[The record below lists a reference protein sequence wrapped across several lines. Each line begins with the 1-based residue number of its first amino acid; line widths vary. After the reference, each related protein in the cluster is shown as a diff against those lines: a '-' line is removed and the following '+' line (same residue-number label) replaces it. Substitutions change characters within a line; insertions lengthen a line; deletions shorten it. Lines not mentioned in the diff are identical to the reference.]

1 MNMTT
6 KILFATFLLLF
17 ECISCNA
24 GTGNYAKDK
33 IEKGNALYENEQ
45 YSEAT
50 DMYLDAMNMAK
61 KQNDIQTYVEG
72 LFGLGNVYVK
82 MDDIERAMYYLQQ
95 CYEKSKEIDNKVMQ
109 GKCVT
114 FMASC
119 SGFVFNL
126 PKARHY
132 YDLQKKLPHE
142 NEYMKQFY
150 LFYNGALISYLE
162 GNMKQ
167 AQKQFHLAAD
177 CAVKHHLKKSLIQ
190 SVYGLLV
197 YIQLKQNN
205 ISKALQYCEEYKAVA
220 HNDKKNLW
228 QEAYYEMLHDVYKA
242 ANKTDIANIYRQ
254 KADSTFNAR
263 ITRQQIKAID
273 NKVVKFENKHNKEDI
288 NKLSNTINRQRLF
301 IIVCIGFVL
310 ILTILVSV
318 IVIKSRR
325 LKHAYIL
332 VIAKNRELAIANNM
346 SKKLR
351 NKAVTE
357 NMPTESNNSTESKER
372 DRETENKQEEE
383 ETTETKAPITANE
396 ISLTPEQIDKILQG
410 VIMTMEN
417 VDIISKPSFTLVELA
432 KMINSNTRYVSWVIN
447 NTYNKNFK
455 TLLNEYRIREVCRR
469 MEDNKNFG
477 NLTIQAIYT
486 SLGYSSASN
495 FLRAFKNVNGMTPST
510 YQKLINENRKA
521 IKHTEENQ

>member
-1 MNMTT
+1 MTA
-6 KILFATFLLLF
+6 KILFTAFLLLF
-17 ECISCNA
+17 ECISCCA
-24 GTGNYAKDK
+24 GTGDNAKDK
-33 IEKGNALYENEQ
+33 IEKGNVLYENEQ

-50 DMYLDAMNMAK
+50 DLYLDAMNIAK
-61 KQNDIQTYVEG
+61 KQNDIQTYIEG
-72 LFGLGNVYVK
+72 LFGLGNVYVR

-142 NEYMKQFY
+142 SEEMKQFY

-162 GNMKQ
+162 GNTKQ

-177 CAVKHHLKKSLIQ
+177 CVVKHHLKKSLMQ

-205 ISKALQYCEEYKAVA
+205 ITKALQYCEEYKAAA
-220 HNDKKNLW
+220 HNDKKKLW
-228 QEAYYEMLHDVYKA
+228 LEAYYEMLYDVYKA
-242 ANKTDIANIYRQ
+242 ANKPDVANIYRQ
-254 KADSTFNAR
+254 KADSTFKAR
-263 ITRQQIKAID
+263 ITGQQIKAID

-288 NKLSNTINRQRLF
+288 NELSNTISRQWLF
-301 IIVCIGFVL
+301 IIVCISFVL

-325 LKHAYIL
+325 LKNAYIL
-332 VIAKNRELAIANNM
+332 VIAKNRELAIANSM

-351 NKAVTE
+351 KKTITE
-357 NMPTESNNSTESKER
+357 NTPTESNNSTENKEQNR
-372 DRETENKQEEE
+372 DAEDKQEE
-383 ETTETKAPITANE
+383 ETTETKASNNANE
-396 ISLTPEQIDKILQG
+396 ISLTQEQIDKILQG

-417 VDIISKPSFTLVELA
+417 VDIISKPNFTLVELA

-469 MEDNKNFG
+469 IEDNKNFG

-510 YQKLINENRKA
+510 YQKLINENSKA
-521 IKHTEENQ
+521 AKHTEENL

>member
-1 MNMTT
+1 MTA
-6 KILFATFLLLF
+6 KILFTAFLLLF
-17 ECISCNA
+17 ECISCCA
-24 GTGNYAKDK
+24 GTGDNAKDK
-33 IEKGNALYENEQ
+33 IEKGNVLYENEQ

-50 DMYLDAMNMAK
+50 DLYLDAMNMAK
-61 KQNDIQTYVEG
+61 KQNDMLTYVEG
-72 LFGLGNVYVK
+72 LFGLGNVYVR

-142 NEYMKQFY
+142 SEDMKQFY

-162 GNMKQ
+162 GNTKQ

-177 CAVKHHLKKSLIQ
+177 CAVKHHLKKSLMQ

-205 ISKALQYCEEYKAVA
+205 ITKALQYCEEYKAAA
-220 HNDKKNLW
+220 HNDKKKLW
-228 QEAYYEMLHDVYKA
+228 LEAYYEMLYDVYKT
-242 ANKTDIANIYRQ
+242 ANKTDVANIYRQ
-254 KADSTFNAR
+254 KADSIFKAR
-263 ITRQQIKAID
+263 ITGQQIKAID

-288 NKLSNTINRQRLF
+288 NELSNTISRQWLF
-301 IIVCIGFVL
+301 IIVCISFVL

-318 IVIKSRR
+318 IIIKSRR

-332 VIAKNRELAIANNM
+332 VIAKNRELAIANSM

-351 NKAVTE
+351 KKTITE
-357 NMPTESNNSTESKER
+357 NTPTESCNSTENKEQNR
-372 DRETENKQEEE
+372 DAENKQEE
-383 ETTETKAPITANE
+383 ETTETKASNNANE
-396 ISLTPEQIDKILQG
+396 ISLTQEQTDKILQG
-410 VIMTMEN
+410 VIMAMEN
-417 VDIISKPSFTLVELA
+417 VDIISKPNFTLVELA

-510 YQKLINENRKA
+510 YQKLINENSKA
-521 IKHTEENQ
+521 IKHTEENL

>member
-1 MNMTT
+1 MAT

-17 ECISCNA
+17 ECISCHA
-24 GTGNYAKDK
+24 GTGNDAKDK
-33 IEKGNALYENEQ
+33 IEKGNVLYENEQ

-50 DMYLDAMNMAK
+50 DLYLDAMNMAK
-61 KQNDIQTYVEG
+61 KQNDVQTYVEG
-72 LFGLGNVYVK
+72 LFGLGNVYVR
-82 MDDIERAMYYLQQ
+82 MDDIERAMYYLQR
-95 CYEKSKEIDNKVMQ
+95 CYEKSKEIDDKVMQ

-132 YDLQKKLPHE
+132 YGLQKKLPHE
-142 NEYMKQFY
+142 NEDMKQFY

-162 GNMKQ
+162 GNTKQ
-167 AQKQFHLAAD
+167 ARKQFHLAAD
-177 CAVKHHLKKSLIQ
+177 CAVKHRLKKSLIQ
-190 SVYGLLV
+190 SIYGLLV
-197 YIQLKQNN
+197 YVQLKQNN
-205 ISKALQYCEEYKAVA
+205 ISKALQYCEKYKAAA
-220 HNDKKNLW
+220 HNDKKNIW

-242 ANKTDIANIYRQ
+242 ANKTDIANIYKQ
-254 KADSTFNAR
+254 KADSTFKAR

-288 NKLSNTINRQRLF
+288 NKLSNTISRQRLF
-301 IIVCIGFVL
+301 IIVCISFVL

-351 NKAVTE
+351 NKAVTG
-357 NMPTESNNSTESKER
+357 NMPAGSNDSTESKER
-372 DRETENKQEEE
+372 DRETENKQEE

-396 ISLTPEQIDKILQG
+396 ISLTPEQTDKILQG

-477 NLTIQAIYT
+477 HLTIQAIYT

>member
-1 MNMTT
+1 
-6 KILFATFLLLF
+6 
-17 ECISCNA
+17 
-24 GTGNYAKDK
+24 
-33 IEKGNALYENEQ
+33 
-45 YSEAT
+45 
-50 DMYLDAMNMAK
+50 MAFTR
-61 KQNDIQTYVEG
+61 ITE
-72 LFGLGNVYVK
+72 
-82 MDDIERAMYYLQQ
+82 DDL
-95 CYEKSKEIDNKVMQ
+95 Q
-109 GKCVT
+109 GKGVIGQPEVPGLST
-114 FMASC
+114 
-119 SGFVFNL
+119 
-126 PKARHY
+126 
-132 YDLQKKLPHE
+132 
-142 NEYMKQFY
+142 
-150 LFYNGALISYLE
+150 LE
-162 GNMKQ
+162 MQ
-167 AQKQFHLAAD
+167 
-177 CAVKHHLKKSLIQ
+177 Q
-190 SVYGLLV
+190 SVEQIVREVAIPGINRL
-197 YIQLKQNN
+197 
-205 ISKALQYCEEYKAVA
+205 AEELEAATGAAGIGMERPAGMPEEVPA
-220 HNDKKNLW
+220 HVQGITAAHIENRENPHGVTAA
-228 QEAYYEMLHDVYKA
+228 QVGAY
-242 ANKTDIANIYRQ
+242 
-254 KADSTFNAR
+254 
-263 ITRQQIKAID
+263 TRQETDAAID

-383 ETTETKAPITANE
+383 ETTETKAPITENE